1 MRYTQPRILSTLKAA
16 SAIQSGI
23 EKGTDGMDHIN
34 ETPTGRITS
43 AAYES
48 DE

>member
-16 SAIQSGI
+16 SAIQSGV
-23 EKGTDGMDHIN
+23 EKGQSLGDHPG
-34 ETPTGRITS
+34 ETPDNRLTS